1 MGVAMAIRRERLTEP
16 LVRGNVP
23 EEQAEREGSIM
34 EEFDKLRAEQAEGA
48 ARLSR
53 QMRACAIAV
62 VVSNCASLAAAV
74 GIILAFN

>member
-1 MGVAMAIRRERLTEP
+1 MAIRRERLTEP
-16 LVRGNVP
+16 LVRGDAP
-23 EEQAEREGSIM
+23 EEQAGREGSIM
-34 EEFDKLRAEQAEGA
+34 EEFEKLRAEQAEEA

-62 VVSNCASLAAAV
+62 VVSNFASLAAAV

>member
-1 MGVAMAIRRERLTEP
+1 MVIRRERLTEP
-16 LVRGNVP
+16 LVRGDAP

-34 EEFDKLRAEQAEGA
+34 EEFDKFRAEQAEGA
-48 ARLSR
+48 ARWIR
-53 QMRACAIAV
+53 QMRAFAIAV